1 MCIRKGRI
9 SGKCGLGFSAVA
21 SGFVPA
27 SYSLEK
33 SNGQDLLPVVH
44 RHVYRIQCS
53 ANPIEPG
60 VIGVMHVK
68 RSLCT
73 MIQQVISRGGG

>member
-1 MCIRKGRI
+1 MCIKKAAFQGNAALDSRMGV
-9 SGKCGLGFSAVA
+9 SQMCG
-21 SGFVPA
+21 
-27 SYSLEK
+27 EK

-53 ANPIEPG
+53 ANPIELG

-73 MIQQVISRGGG
+73 MIQQVTSRRGG